1 MVADMARGASSA
13 SSTVLVALPDSVRA
27 AELARALGAEH
38 LMPVM
43 AFTTTALTDFAADP
57 NVTAV
62 VVDPAVGSPPGT
74 TPGMA
79 ALIGRVRAV
88 TAAPIVLLGFV
99 PGNGWGR
106 IGEEIDGLLGA
117 DASAAD
123 VVGTVLTAVARRG
136 GTADEVVGWTDLVV
150 DLRNYEAWQGA
161 RRLVLTPTELRVLG
175 GLVAAG
181 GDVVT
186 KQDLHK
192 AAWGT
197 PGVHDDNR
205 LQAHVRRLRTK
216 LADPDSE
223 PACRIR
229 TVRGVGFRLE
239 PAGALS

>member
-1 MVADMARGASSA
+1 VVADMARGASSA

-99 PGNGWGR
+99 PGNGWGP
-106 IGEEIDGLLGA
+106 IGKEIDGLLGA

-136 GTADEVVGWTDLVV
+136 GAADEVVGWTDLVV

-197 PGVHDDNR
+197 PGAHDDNR

-216 LADPDSE
+216 LADSDSE
-223 PACRIR
+223 RACRIR